1 MLPNKW
7 HFNFLPKFYIDY
19 MNGMYLVSKLPLP
32 KNSFNSLINLLR
44 V

>member
-19 MNGMYLVSKLPLP
+19 MNGMYLVSVKTTIA
-32 KNSFNSLINLLR
+32 KKFFQ
-44 V
+44 